1 MLGNRKV
8 IGLCVTK
15 IHDRVRAA
23 LADEVNLAAVEQG
36 YKLICF
42 NSIEDF
48 YRDDIYSKGAKT
60 IYDRMDLDM
69 LDGLIV
75 CQEHFCN
82 QRIVEEIIDRAAK
95 KQIPTVI
102 LNGEAKGCVSVI
114 NDCKDA
120 FKDMIRHIIR
130 VHHVND
136 LYFLAGRLGDH
147 NSEERLE
154 YFREVMEECGLAVRD
169 DRIGYGDYWDEPAM
183 RITEDLVVN
192 GKLPRAIICAN
203 DNMAFGVCKKLKM
216 LGYSVPEDVI
226 VTGFDGIPA
235 VEYFYPKLT
244 TCRENWEE
252 QAKTCVEVLRKLF
265 AGEPVQQTYRI
276 PYGNKY
282 AESCGCEKPKLIQRD
297 EAAAELFSL
306 LESMEAHEDYVT
318 SETEMMLNIEDVND
332 LMGPLSRF
340 ILSNSW
346 LCVSSKFMQLATVE
360 GWEDGRM
367 IVVPSMYGQDRELR
381 YISDDDMLPETW
393 EWAEDDSCYVL
404 TSVYSKDSFCGY
416 YAVKT
421 TYIGGIG
428 YKMKKIVRLANLVCN
443 SLINQFKQREMMR
456 NMEGAIYRDTL
467 TGLPNLKGATKWF
480 EDFSS
485 NEANHKKSLS
495 ISVFALAQ
503 YKMLYEKYG
512 MPAVEDI
519 ILTLSEKLKIL
530 RGIGGF
536 LARTS
541 ENEFVL
547 IQVFENASMIN
558 SANARLALAVQ
569 KEVAKFNQQKRI
581 GQPVDVN
588 VGSTTAG
595 SGWKGSLS
603 AFVKYASN
611 EMVLNRMNGS
621 AEVKDDEQGSH
632 GDYLDVFNLL
642 VDNNLFQY
650 HYQPIVDARDGS
662 IYGYEALMRTKGGIN
677 LTPLDILGAAKE
689 FQRLDEIEHATMFN
703 IMKQYANEN
712 ERFFG
717 RKVFINTIPNHF
729 LSAEESAKLAEKYQA
744 YMDKVVF
751 EVTEQETSSDE
762 ELEALKR
769 FSAGSGN
776 VQIAIDDYGTGHSNI
791 VNLLRY
797 APQIIKID
805 RYLISGIDSDVNK
818 QIFVK
823 NTIEFAA
830 MNGIKVLAEGVETLG
845 ELRSVIEYG
854 VDLIQGY
861 YLGRPQADPIAE
873 LEDKVLSEIINQNLT
888 LAVYDKG
895 NQKVYTAKDGET
907 VNVVELALHKY
918 NYVHV
923 VSGNVKLIG
932 KKDSTV
938 NLVVKVADNADVRL
952 SLTDVN
958 LTGIDEPAI
967 QLGKASNLEL
977 SLDGFNSV
985 NKNGILVTTNA
996 RLRIVGRGALL
1007 VNSNDNYT
1015 VGIGAKYDDPYGE
1028 IIFEHTGWVRVISSG
1043 DKIVGVGGGYSNSP
1057 ITIKSGHMEV
1067 SGSGIS
1073 VMGIGSS
1080 AGEASIN
1087 IGDAEVMVKQSGNE
1101 AVGIGTVK
1109 GKCKL
1114 HFAGRANV
1122 TADGERAVC
1131 VGSMFGEDC
1140 SLHLDGGKI
1149 NAVSHCDT
1157 GAVIG
1162 TYSGSCTTYCKDC
1175 DVTVYG
1181 EGSMVTGIGS
1191 NRGKCTTE
1199 ISGGVLDVK
1208 LLSGGGKPFGYEED
1222 RMVITGGNVID
1233 RGGAEITAWN
1243 AYGQRLH
1250 LEIKDQDHFEQVIW
1264 TEHGEYVY
1272 SADRSKE
1279 HEIMCIYLP

>member
-1 MLGNRKV
+1 MLGNKKV

-15 IHDRVRAA
+15 IHDRVRGA

-36 YKLICF
+36 FKLVCF

-48 YRDDIYSKGAKT
+48 YRDDVYGKGAKT
-60 IYDRMDLDM
+60 IYDRMDLDV
-69 LDGLIV
+69 LDGLII

-82 QRIVEEIIDRAAK
+82 QRIVEEIVERAAQK
-95 KQIPTVI
+95 KVPTVI

-120 FKDMIRHIIR
+120 FKNMIRHVIR
-130 VHHVND
+130 DHHVND
-136 LYFLAGRLGDH
+136 LYFLAGRKGDH
-147 NSEERLE
+147 NSEERLQ
-154 YFREVMEECGLAVRD
+154 YFREVMEECGLTVRA

-203 DNMAFGVCKKLKM
+203 DNMAFGVCRKLKM

-226 VTGFDGIPA
+226 VTGFDGTPA
-235 VEYFYPKLT
+235 VEYYYPKLT

-265 AGEPVQQTYRI
+265 AGEPVQRVYKI

-332 LMGPLSRF
+332 LMAPLSRF

-346 LCVSSKFMQLATVE
+346 LCVCSKFMKLATVE

-367 IVVPSMYGQDRELR
+367 VVVPSLYSQDHELR
-381 YISDDDMLPETW
+381 FLRDEDMLPETW
-393 EWAEDDSCYVL
+393 EWVEDDSCYIL
-404 TSVYSKDSFCGY
+404 TSVYSKDSFCGF

-421 TYIGGIG
+421 SYVGGIG
-428 YKMKKIVRLANLVCN
+428 YKMKKIVRLANLICN
-443 SLINQFKQREMMR
+443 SLLNQFKQREMMR
-456 NMEGAIYRDTL
+456 NMEGAIYRDAL

-485 NEANHKKSLS
+485 NEANHEKSIS
-495 ISVFALAQ
+495 VSVFALSQ
-503 YKMLYEKYG
+503 YKVLYEKFG

-519 ILTLSEKLKIL
+519 ILTLAEKLKTL

-536 LARTS
+536 LARNA
-541 ENEFVL
+541 ENEFLL
-547 IQVFENASMIN
+547 IQVFEEASVIN
-558 SANARLALAVQ
+558 SNNARISMAVQ
-569 KEVAKFNQQKRI
+569 KEVAKYNQEKHI
-581 GQPVDVN
+581 SQPIEVTM
-588 VGSTTAG
+588 GSTSAG
-595 SGWKGSLS
+595 GGWKGSLN
-603 AFVKYASN
+603 AFSKYASN
-611 EMVLNRMNGS
+611 EMVLNRMKGKVQIK
-621 AEVKDDEQGSH
+621 EDEKGSH

-642 VDNNLFQY
+642 VDNNLFTY

-662 IYGYEALMRTKGGIN
+662 IFGYEALMRTKGGIN
-677 LTPLDILGAAKE
+677 LSPLEILGAAQE

-703 IMKQYANEN
+703 IMKQYATQNDK
-712 ERFFG
+712 FLG

-729 LSAEESAKLAEKYQA
+729 LSAEECAQLTEKYQS

-769 FSAGSGN
+769 FSAGNGS

-830 MNGIKVLAEGVETLG
+830 MNGIKVLAEGVETRG
-845 ELRSVIEYG
+845 ELRTVIEYG

-861 YLGRPQADPIAE
+861 YLGKPVAEPIAE
-873 LEDKVLSEIINQNLT
+873 LEESVLSDIINQNLT

-907 VNVVELALHKY
+907 VNVVDLALHKY
-918 NYVHV
+918 NYLHV
-923 VSGNVKLIG
+923 VSGDVNLVG

-938 NLVVKVADNADVRL
+938 NLVIKIADNADVKL

-967 QLGKASNLEL
+967 QLGKASNLEMNL
-977 SLDGFNSV
+977 GGFNSI

-996 RLRIVGRGALL
+996 RLRVTGRGVLL
-1007 VNSNDNYT
+1007 VNSNDSYA

-1028 IIFEHTGWVRVISSG
+1028 IIFEHTGWIRVISSG
-1043 DKIVGVGGGYSNSP
+1043 DKIVGVGGGHSNSP
-1057 ITIKSGHMEV
+1057 ITIKSGHVEV

-1087 IGDAEVMVKQSGNE
+1087 IGDADVSVKESGNE
-1101 AVGIGTVK
+1101 AVGIGTVR
-1109 GKCKL
+1109 GKCKI
-1114 HFAGRANV
+1114 HFSGRANV
-1122 TADGERAVC
+1122 TADGERTVC
-1131 VGSMFGEDC
+1131 VGSMYGEDC
-1140 SLHLDGGKI
+1140 TFHLDEGKI

-1157 GAVIG
+1157 GTVIG
-1162 TYSGSCTTYCKDC
+1162 TYGGSCTTFCKDC

-1191 NRGKCTTE
+1191 SRGKCTTE
-1199 ISGGVLDVK
+1199 LSGGVLDVK
-1208 LLSGGGKPFGYEED
+1208 ILSGGGMPFGNEED
-1222 RMVITGGNVID
+1222 RMVITGGNVIN
-1233 RGGAEITAWN
+1233 RGGSEITAWN
-1243 AYGQRLH
+1243 AYGQKLH
-1250 LEIKDQDHFEQVIW
+1250 AEIKDQDRFEQVIW

-1272 SADRSKE
+1272 TAERSRE
-1279 HEIMCIYLP
+1279 HEILCIYLP